1 MMGSVSRS
9 VGAPGAHAP
18 PPAPPPATRAV
29 APGWRDPRL
38 WMGVAIVAVC
48 VVAGARLFAAVD
60 DTVSVWATAADLGPG
75 DRLTDAD
82 LVAQRVR
89 FADGGDLDHYFTVDQ
104 ELPADLELTRAVG
117 EGELLPRAAVGAAG
131 GSDTVQVRIAVD
143 NEQVPAAVD
152 AGSVVHVYLLGPA
165 DGGGD
170 GGGAGGAPAL
180 EAVTV
185 VDAPPVEDNVAA
197 TGNRT
202 IDVVVTETQA
212 RAYFA
217 RRAALDDPVVTVVKV
232 G

>member
-1 MMGSVSRS
+1 V
-9 VGAPGAHAP
+9 
-18 PPAPPPATRAV
+18 
-29 APGWRDPRL
+29 
-38 WMGVAIVAVC
+38 GVAIVAVC

-152 AGSVVHVYLLGPA
+152 AGSVVHVYLLGAA
-165 DGGGD
+165 DGAG
-170 GGGAGGAPAL
+170 GGGASGAPAL

-185 VDAPPVEDNVAA
+185 VDAPPVEDNIAA

-202 IDVVVTETQA
+202 IDVVVTEAQA

>member
-1 MMGSVSRS
+1 
-9 VGAPGAHAP
+9 
-18 PPAPPPATRAV
+18 
-29 APGWRDPRL
+29 
-38 WMGVAIVAVC
+38 MGVAIVAVC

-170 GGGAGGAPAL
+170 GGGGAGGAPAL